1 MKTGRSLRD
10 TLGILGTRVVWSAM
24 GLVSGVVLARWLG
37 PHDRGILALVLLL
50 PSTVLTLVKLG
61 VSQATVFF
69 INRKEATV
77 DQVASNSVILA
88 LLLGLASSAFIWF
101 TRDNLLHKVLSDVPD
116 WALLLGLVRVP
127 LLLLDNYLYSIL
139 QATAQFGLYNRR
151 LLQSEGIRLVL
162 VAIFVMGLNLG
173 LPAAIATYT
182 VIGLINIAWLMLNMR
197 ETIHFSLTFDTHLL
211 RKMLSFGIR
220 SYVQVVTAH
229 LLLRIDIYMV
239 QAFLGPAQTAF
250 YALALHF
257 TELVLEVP
265 QAIGLVLYPKLAAL
279 PEAQMHRLT
288 AQSCRRT
295 LMVTVPAAVALAL
308 VGPWIV
314 TLWYGQAY
322 APAGAPLPWA
332 AVGVAAMSIFVIIT
346 RDFTARQKQ
355 RVNTVA
361 GLLALATNVVLNVVL
376 IPIYGIVGASF
387 ATAVAYGGA
396 CVILIH
402 FFLRES
408 GMRWVDVLVP
418 TRDDV
423 AYFTG
428 IAQRAL
434 AQANGGK
441 TNDERTKDEG
451 TKDQRRQKVG

>member
-1 MKTGRSLRD
+1 VKVGQALRD
-10 TLGILGTRVVWSAM
+10 TLGILGTRVIWSVM

-77 DQVASNSVILA
+77 DRVASNSVILA
-88 LLLGLASSAFIWF
+88 LLLGLVSSVVIWVM
-101 TRDNLLHKVLSDVPD
+101 RENLLHRVLGDVPD
-116 WALLLGLVRVP
+116 WALLLALVRVP

-139 QATAQFGLYNRR
+139 QATRQFGLYNRR

-162 VAIFVMGLNLG
+162 VAVFVMGLNLG
-173 LPAAIATYT
+173 LVAAVATYT
-182 VIGLINIAWLMLNMR
+182 FIGLVNIAWLMLNMR
-197 ETIHFSLTFDTHLL
+197 ETIRFSLSFDTALL
-211 RKMLSFGIR
+211 RRMLSFGIR

-229 LLLRIDIYMV
+229 LLLRIDVYMV
-239 QAFLGPAQTAF
+239 QVFLGPAQTAF

-265 QAIGLVLYPKLAAL
+265 QAIGLVLYPRLAAL
-279 PEAQMHRLT
+279 PEAEVHRLT
-288 AQSCRRT
+288 AQTCRRT
-295 LMVTVPAAVALAL
+295 LMVTVPAAAVLAL
-308 VGPWIV
+308 LGPWMI
-314 TLWYGQAY
+314 TLWYGKPY
-322 APAGAPLPWA
+322 AAAGAPLPWA

-346 RDFTARQKQ
+346 RDFTARKKQ

-361 GLLALATNVVLNVVL
+361 GVLALVSNVALNIVL
-376 IPIYGIVGASF
+376 IPTQGIVGASL
-387 ATAVAYGGA
+387 ATAIAYTAA
-396 CVILIH
+396 CVILIY

-408 GMRWVDVLVP
+408 GLHWADVLVP
-418 TRDDV
+418 TRTDV
-423 AYFTG
+423 AYFGG

-434 AQANGGK
+434 ARA
-441 TNDERTKDEG
+441 
-451 TKDQRRQKVG
+451 

>member
-1 MKTGRSLRD
+1 VKIGQALRD
-10 TLGILGTRVVWSAM
+10 TLGILGTRVIWSVM

-88 LLLGLASSAFIWF
+88 LLLGVASSAVIWF
-101 TRDNLLHKVLSDVPD
+101 TRDNLLHKVLADVPD

-139 QATAQFGLYNRR
+139 QATGQFGLYNRR
-151 LLQSEGIRLVL
+151 LLQSESLRLVL
-162 VAIFVMGLNLG
+162 VAIFVMGLDLG

-182 VIGLINIAWLMLNMR
+182 FIGLVNIAWLMLNMR
-197 ETIHFSLTFDTHLL
+197 ETIHFSARFDTRLL
-211 RKMLSFGIR
+211 QKMLSFGIR

-279 PEAQMHRLT
+279 PEEQMHRLT

-295 LMVTVPAAVALAL
+295 LMVTVPAAAALAL
-308 VGPWIV
+308 VGPWVI
-314 TLWYGQAY
+314 TLWYGKAY
-322 APAGAPLPWA
+322 VQAGAPLPWA

-355 RVNTVA
+355 RVNTVS
-361 GLLALATNVVLNVVL
+361 GLLALATNVALNIFL

-387 ATAVAYGGA
+387 ATAVAYSGA
-396 CVILIH
+396 CVILIY

-408 GMRWVDVLVP
+408 GLRWTDVIVP
-418 TRDDV
+418 TREDV

-434 AQANGGK
+434 ARA
-441 TNDERTKDEG
+441 TR
-451 TKDQRRQKVG
+451 

>member
-1 MKTGRSLRD
+1 VKSERALRD
-10 TLGILGTRVVWSAM
+10 TLGILGTRVIWSLM
-24 GLVSGVVLARWLG
+24 GLVSGIVLARWLG
-37 PHDRGILALVLLL
+37 PHDRGVLALVLLL

-61 VSQATVFF
+61 VSQATIFF

-77 DQVASNSVILA
+77 DQVASNSVVLA
-88 LLLGLASSAFIWF
+88 LLLGLTSSLFIWV

-116 WALLLGLVRVP
+116 WALLLALVRVP

-139 QATAQFGLYNRR
+139 QATGQFGLYNRR
-151 LLQSEGIRLVL
+151 LLQSEGLRLVL

-173 LPAAIATYT
+173 LPAAVATYT
-182 VIGLINIAWLMLNMR
+182 VIGLVNIVWLMLNMR
-197 ETIHFSLTFDTHLL
+197 ERIHFSLRFDTRLL

-229 LLLRIDIYMV
+229 LLLRIDVYMV
-239 QAFLGPAQTAF
+239 QAFLGPTHTAF

-295 LMVTVPAAVALAL
+295 LMVTVPAAAALAL
-308 VGPWIV
+308 VGPYVI

-322 APAGAPLPWA
+322 AEAGAPLPWA

-355 RVNTVA
+355 RVNTVS
-361 GLLALATNVVLNVVL
+361 GLLALVTNVALNVVL

-387 ATAVAYGGA
+387 ATAVAYSGA
-396 CVILIH
+396 CAILIY

-408 GMRWVDVLVP
+408 GLRWTDVVVP
-418 TRDDV
+418 TREDL
-423 AYFTG
+423 AYFHG

-434 AQANGGK
+434 ARA
-441 TNDERTKDEG
+441 
-451 TKDQRRQKVG
+451 

>member
-1 MKTGRSLRD
+1 MKIGQALRD
-10 TLGILGTRVVWSAM
+10 TLGILGTRVIWSVM
-24 GLVSGVVLARWLG
+24 GVVSGVVLARWLG

-77 DQVASNSVILA
+77 EQVASNSVILA
-88 LLLGLASSAFIWF
+88 ILLGVLSSAVVWVL
-101 TRDNLLHKVLSDVPD
+101 RDNLLHKVLADVPA
-116 WALLLGLVRVP
+116 WALLLALIRVP
-127 LLLLDNYLYSIL
+127 LLLLDNYLYSVL
-139 QATAQFGLYNRR
+139 QATGQFGLYNRR
-151 LLQSEGIRLVL
+151 LLQSEGLRLLL
-162 VAIFVMGLNLG
+162 VAILIMGFNLG
-173 LPAAIATYT
+173 LPAAVATYT
-182 VIGLINIAWLMLNMR
+182 FIGLFNIVWLLLNMR
-197 ETIHFSLTFDTHLL
+197 ETIRFSWKMDFELL
-211 RKMLSFGIR
+211 QRMLAFGIR

-229 LLLRIDIYMV
+229 LLLRIDVYMV

-279 PEAQMHRLT
+279 PEAEIHRLT
-288 AQSCRRT
+288 AQTCRRT
-295 LMVTVPAAVALAL
+295 LMVTVPAAAALAL
-308 VGPWIV
+308 LGPWVI

-322 APAGAPLPWA
+322 ATAGAPLPWA

-361 GLLALATNVVLNVVL
+361 GLLALVTNVALNVVL
-376 IPIYGIVGASF
+376 IPWQGIVGASL
-387 ATAVAYGGA
+387 ATAVAYSGA
-396 CVILIH
+396 CVILIT

-408 GMRWVDVLVP
+408 GLRWTEVILP
-418 TRDDV
+418 SRDDV
-423 AYFTG
+423 GYFTAV
-428 IAQRAL
+428 AQRGVARF
-434 AQANGGK
+434 A
-441 TNDERTKDEG
+441 R
-451 TKDQRRQKVG
+451 

>member
-1 MKTGRSLRD
+1 MKIGSALRD
-10 TLGILGTRVVWSAM
+10 TLGILGTRVIWSVM

-37 PHDRGILALVLLL
+37 PHDRGVLALVLLL

-88 LLLGLASSAFIWF
+88 LLLGLVSSVFVWV

-116 WALLLGLVRVP
+116 WALLLALVRIP

-139 QATAQFGLYNRR
+139 QATGQFGLYNRR
-151 LLQSEGIRLVL
+151 LLQSESIRLVL
-162 VAIFVMGLNLG
+162 VAVFVVGLNMGL
-173 LPAAIATYT
+173 AAAVATYT
-182 VIGLINIAWLMLNMR
+182 FIGLVNIVWLMFNMR
-197 ETIHFSLTFDTHLL
+197 ETIHFSLSFDTALL
-211 RKMLSFGIR
+211 RRMLSFGIR

-229 LLLRIDIYMV
+229 LLLRIDVYMV

-279 PEAQMHRLT
+279 PEEQMHRLT

-295 LMVTVPAAVALAL
+295 LMVTAPAALALAL
-308 VGPWIV
+308 VGPWVI
-314 TLWYGQAY
+314 TLWYGKAY
-322 APAGAPLPWA
+322 AQAGAPLPWA

-361 GLLALATNVVLNVVL
+361 GLLALATNVALNVVL
-376 IPIYGIVGASF
+376 IPTWGIVGASF
-387 ATAVAYGGA
+387 ATAVAYSGA
-396 CVILIH
+396 CVILIY
-402 FFLRES
+402 FFLHES
-408 GMRWVDVLVP
+408 GLRWADVIVP
-418 TRDDV
+418 TRDDI
-423 AYFTG
+423 AYFGG

-434 AQANGGK
+434 ARA
-441 TNDERTKDEG
+441 
-451 TKDQRRQKVG
+451 

>member
-1 MKTGRSLRD
+1 MKLKVGSALRD
-10 TLGILGTRVVWSAM
+10 TLGILGTRVIWSVM

-88 LLLGLASSAFIWF
+88 LLLGLLSSVFVWV
-101 TRDNLLHKVLSDVPD
+101 TRDNLLHTVLRDVPA

-139 QATAQFGLYNRR
+139 QATGQFGLYNRR
-151 LLQSEGIRLVL
+151 LLQSESLRLVL
-162 VAIFVMGLNLG
+162 VAIFVMGFNMG
-173 LPAAIATYT
+173 LPAAVATYT
-182 VIGLINIAWLMLNMR
+182 VIGLVNIAWLMINMR
-197 ETIHFSLTFDTHLL
+197 ETIHFSLRFDTHLL
-211 RKMLSFGIR
+211 QKMLSFGIR

-229 LLLRIDIYMV
+229 LLLRIDVYMV

-279 PEAQMHRLT
+279 PEEQMHRLT

-295 LMVTVPAAVALAL
+295 LMVTVPAAAALAL
-308 VGPWIV
+308 LGPWII
-314 TLWYGQAY
+314 TLWYGKAY
-322 APAGAPLPWA
+322 AEAGAPLPWA

-355 RVNTVA
+355 RVNTVS
-361 GLLALATNVVLNVVL
+361 GLLALATNVALNVVL

-387 ATAVAYGGA
+387 ATAVAYSGA
-396 CVILIH
+396 CVILIF

-408 GMRWVDVLVP
+408 GLGWSAVIIP
-418 TRDDV
+418 TREDV
-423 AYFTG
+423 AYFSG
-428 IAQRAL
+428 IARRAL
-434 AQANGGK
+434 AREPAP
-441 TNDERTKDEG
+441 TIATKNA
-451 TKDQRRQKVG
+451 KDPEAH

>member
-1 MKTGRSLRD
+1 VKLGQALRD
-10 TLGILGTRVVWSAM
+10 TLGILGTRVIWSVM
-24 GLVSGVVLARWLG
+24 GVVSGVILARWLG

-88 LLLGLASSAFIWF
+88 ILLGVLSSAVVLVL
-101 TRDNLLHKVLSDVPD
+101 RDNLLHRVLSDVPT
-116 WALLLGLVRVP
+116 WALLLALVRVP
-127 LLLLDNYLYSIL
+127 LLLLDNYLYSVL
-139 QATAQFGLYNRR
+139 QATGQFGLYNRR
-151 LLQSEGIRLVL
+151 LLQSEGLRLLL
-162 VAIFVMGLNLG
+162 VAIFVMGLDLG
-173 LPAAIATYT
+173 LPAAVATYT
-182 VIGLINIAWLMLNMR
+182 FIGFVNIAWLMLNMS
-197 ETIHFSLTFDTHLL
+197 ETIRFSPALDIDLL
-211 RKMLSFGIR
+211 QRMLAFGIR

-229 LLLRIDIYMV
+229 LLLRIDVYMV

-265 QAIGLVLYPKLAAL
+265 QAIGLVLYPRLASL
-279 PEAQMHRLT
+279 DEAEIHRLT
-288 AQSCRRT
+288 AQTCRRT
-295 LMVTVPAAVALAL
+295 LMVTVPAAAALAL
-308 VGPWIV
+308 LGPWVI
-314 TLWYGQAY
+314 TLWYGKPY

-361 GLLALATNVVLNVVL
+361 GLLALIANVALNVVL
-376 IPIYGIVGASF
+376 IPVQGIVGAAL
-387 ATAVAYGGA
+387 ATAVAYSGA
-396 CVILIH
+396 CVILIT

-408 GMRWVDVLVP
+408 GKRWPDVLVP

-423 AYFTG
+423 AYFRG
-428 IAQRAL
+428 IARRV
-434 AQANGGK
+434 GGL
-441 TNDERTKDEG
+441 G
-451 TKDQRRQKVG
+451 AS

>member
-1 MKTGRSLRD
+1 MKIGSALRD
-10 TLGILGTRVVWSAM
+10 TLGILGTRVIWSVM

-37 PHDRGILALVLLL
+37 PHDRGVLALVLLL

-88 LLLGLASSAFIWF
+88 LLLGLVSSVFVWV
-101 TRDNLLHKVLSDVPD
+101 TRDNLLHKVLNDVPD
-116 WALLLGLVRVP
+116 WALLLALVRIP
-127 LLLLDNYLYSIL
+127 LLLLDNYLYSVL
-139 QATAQFGLYNRR
+139 QATGQFGLYNRR
-151 LLQSEGIRLVL
+151 LLQSEGIRLLL
-162 VAIFVMGLNLG
+162 VAIFVMGLNMG
-173 LPAAIATYT
+173 LAAAVATYT
-182 VIGLINIAWLMLNMR
+182 FIGLVNIVWLMLNMR
-197 ETIHFSLTFDTHLL
+197 ETIHFSLAFDAPLL
-211 RKMLSFGIR
+211 RRMLSFGIR

-229 LLLRIDIYMV
+229 LLLRIDVYMV
-239 QAFLGPAQTAF
+239 QAFLGPSQTAF

-279 PEAQMHRLT
+279 PEEQMHRLT

-295 LMVTVPAAVALAL
+295 LMVTVPAAAALAL
-308 VGPWIV
+308 VGPWII
-314 TLWYGQAY
+314 TLWYGKAY
-322 APAGAPLPWA
+322 AQAGAPLPWA

-355 RVNTVA
+355 RVNTVS
-361 GLLALATNVVLNVVL
+361 GLLALASNVALNIVL
-376 IPIYGIVGASF
+376 IPTWGIVGASF
-387 ATAVAYGGA
+387 ATAVAYSGA
-396 CVILIH
+396 CVILIY

-408 GMRWVDVLVP
+408 GLRSVDVIVP
-418 TRDDV
+418 TRDDI
-423 AYFTG
+423 AYFSG

-434 AQANGGK
+434 A
-441 TNDERTKDEG
+441 R
-451 TKDQRRQKVG
+451 V

>member
-1 MKTGRSLRD
+1 MKAGQALRD
-10 TLGILGTRVVWSAM
+10 TVGILGTRIVWSAM

-37 PHDRGILALVLLL
+37 PHDRGVLALVLLL

-61 VSQATVFF
+61 VSQATVYF

-88 LLLGLASSAFIWF
+88 ILLGVLSSAVVWV
-101 TRDNLLHKVLSDVPD
+101 TRDNLLHRVLSDVPA
-116 WALLLGLVRVP
+116 WALALGLARVP

-139 QATAQFGLYNRR
+139 QATGQFGLYNRR
-151 LLQSEGIRLVL
+151 LLQSEGLRLLL
-162 VAIFVMGLNLG
+162 VAIFVMGFDLG
-173 LPAAIATYT
+173 LPAAVATYT
-182 VIGLINIAWLMLNMR
+182 VIGLVNIAWLLLNMR
-197 ETIHFSLTFDTHLL
+197 ETIHFAWRVDVGLL
-211 RKMLSFGIR
+211 RRMLSFGIR

-229 LLLRIDIYMV
+229 LLLRIDVYMV

-279 PEAQMHRLT
+279 PEGEIHRLT
-288 AQSCRRT
+288 AQTCRRT
-295 LMVTVPAAVALAL
+295 LMVTVPAAAGLAL
-308 VGPWIV
+308 LGPWMI
-314 TLWYGQAY
+314 TAWYGKAY
-322 APAGAPLPWA
+322 ASAGAPLPWA

-361 GLLALATNVVLNVVL
+361 GLLALVSNVALNVFL
-376 IPIYGIVGASF
+376 IPRQGIVGASL
-387 ATAVAYGGA
+387 ATAIAYSGA

-402 FFLRES
+402 FFLAES
-408 GMRWVDVLVP
+408 GLRWPAVVVP
-418 TRDDV
+418 TREDV
-423 AYFTG
+423 AYFT
-428 IAQRAL
+428 AVARRVL
-434 AQANGGK
+434 A
-441 TNDERTKDEG
+441 
-451 TKDQRRQKVG
+451 RR

>member
-1 MKTGRSLRD
+1 MKVGRALRD
-10 TLGILGTRVVWSAM
+10 TLGILGTRVVWSVM

-88 LLLGLASSAFIWF
+88 LLLGVASSVIIWV
-101 TRDNLLHKVLSDVPD
+101 TRDNLLHTILGDVPD
-116 WALLLGLVRVP
+116 WALLLALIRIP
-127 LLLLDNYLYSIL
+127 QLLLDNYLYGVL
-139 QATAQFGLYNRR
+139 QATGQFGLYNRR
-151 LLQSEGIRLVL
+151 LLQSESIRLVL
-162 VAIFVMGLNLG
+162 VAVFVMGFNLG
-173 LPAAIATYT
+173 LPAAVATYT
-182 VIGLINIAWLMLNMR
+182 FIGVFNILWLMLNMR
-197 ETIHFSLTFDTHLL
+197 ERVRFSFSFDVPLL
-211 RKMLSFGIR
+211 RRMLSFGVR
-220 SYVQVVTAH
+220 SYVQTVTAH
-229 LLLRIDIYMV
+229 LLLRIDVYMV

-279 PEAQMHRLT
+279 PEEEVHRLT
-288 AQSCRRT
+288 AQTCRRT
-295 LMVTVPAAVALAL
+295 LLVTVPAAAALAL
-308 VGPWIV
+308 VGPWVI
-314 TLWYGQAY
+314 TLWYGKPY

-361 GLLALATNVVLNVVL
+361 GILALVTNVALNVVL
-376 IPIYGIVGASF
+376 IPTQGIVGASL
-387 ATAVAYGGA
+387 ATAVAYTAA
-396 CVILIH
+396 CVILIY

-408 GMRWVDVLVP
+408 GLRWADVILP
-418 TRDDV
+418 KREDLT
-423 AYFTG
+423 YFGG
-428 IAQRAL
+428 IAKRAL
-434 AQANGGK
+434 A
-441 TNDERTKDEG
+441 R
-451 TKDQRRQKVG
+451 V